1 MGGRN
6 HVPRRT
12 VLGGALAGAAAGA
25 GLAGTAAAANPPPQE
40 GAPGTVA
47 PGTGANTPA
56 LSVHTAGDAAW
67 TRILADSDLVWQRMP
82 VKWEQGPYLG
92 NGFLAS
98 GIYAEPGANAV
109 RFNVQHS
116 EVQDHRPEF
125 GSIFGLARLPIGY
138 FTLEPV
144 GAITAVD
151 WRLDLWNAELTGTIT
166 TAAGSLA
173 LRAIVH
179 TSRQV
184 LAVEITPT
192 DGERDF
198 RWVFHPAEAI
208 SPRAAFKPLPDGYTA
223 NPPAVLGSHGD
234 AHTAVQPLLSGGQH
248 VTAWQEV
255 SRGRARTLYATVAHS
270 FPDDGATAAA
280 LRTLEPAAVRP
291 LTALAVDH
299 RSWWHAYYRKSFL
312 SVPDARL
319 QSFYWIQL
327 YKVASAAR
335 RDAPVMATTG
345 PWLEPT
351 PWPASWWNLNVQ
363 LEYWLI
369 HGSNHLELDGL
380 TRSLSEFRENVRAQ
394 TAPAYRSDSLVIA
407 RSNDTTLNH
416 GVDAGPGGT
425 GGGIPG
431 QNPPTP
437 EIGNLTWALHNV
449 WLSYRHTMD
458 ESVLR
463 DVVFPLLRQ
472 SISYYLHFL
481 EPGSDGRLH
490 LPKTFSPEYGVDTPD
505 TNYDLALIR
514 WGCQTLLDSAGT
526 LGIDDPLAP
535 RWRDVLLRLVPAPVD
550 ANGFMIGAGQP
561 FAMSHRHYSHMLS
574 VYPLYLVNWEQPEN
588 RDLIRTSLK
597 HWISFTGALQGYSY
611 TGAASFAAQ
620 MLDGDAAAGYLSDL
634 LRLYVQPNTLYRES
648 GPVIETPLSAAQS
661 LHDMVCQS
669 WGGVIRLFPAVP
681 ATWQD
686 LVVHDFR
693 TQGAFLLSAAR
704 QGGATRWARLFSEA
718 GAPCVL
724 RTDMAGPLD
733 VTDAA
738 GRPVAYTD
746 LGGGTLRIEVR
757 RGQEVWV
764 RPQGSPPPA
773 DLAPVTPNGPAA
785 RWGLPA
791 T

>member
-1 MGGRN
+1 M
-6 HVPRRT
+6 HDKSDVSRRT
-12 VLGGALAGAAAGA
+12 VLGGALAGAAATA
-25 GLAGTAAAANPPPQE
+25 GVAGTAAAE
-40 GAPGTVA
+40 
-47 PGTGANTPA
+47 TPA
-56 LSVHTAGDAAW
+56 APPGPAPASGRPDAGVLSVGTHGDRPW
-67 TRILADSDLVWQRMP
+67 TEILAGSDLVWQTMP
-82 VKWEQGPYLG
+82 ATWEEGPYLG
-92 NGFLAS
+92 NGFLGS
-98 GIYAEPGANAV
+98 GIYAEPGANAI

-125 GSIFGLARLPIGY
+125 GSIFGLARLPIGH

-151 WRLDLWNAELTGTIT
+151 WRLDLWNSELVGTVS
-166 TAAGSLA
+166 TAAGSLR
-173 LRAIVH
+173 LRALIH
-179 TSRQV
+179 NSRSV
-184 LAVEITPT
+184 LAVEITPSE
-192 DGERDF
+192 GETGY
-198 RWVFHPAEAI
+198 RWTFHPADAI
-208 SPRAAFKPLPDGYTA
+208 SPRAAFKPLPTGYTG
-223 NPPAVLGSHGD
+223 NPPAVVGSYGQ
-234 AHTAVQPLLSGGQH
+234 ASAAVQSLLSGGQH

-255 SRGRARTLYATVAHS
+255 DRGPARTLYVTVAHS
-270 FPDDGATAAA
+270 FPGTGATGAA
-280 LRTLEPAAVRP
+280 LRTLAGAALLPVA
-291 LTALAVDH
+291 ALAVDH
-299 RSWWHAYYRKSFL
+299 RAWWHAYYRKSFL
-312 SVPDARL
+312 SIPDTRL

-380 TRSLSEFRENVRAQ
+380 TRSLSEFRENIRAQ

-407 RSNDTTLNH
+407 RSNDVTLSH
-416 GVDAGPGGT
+416 GMDAGPGGT

-431 QNPPTP
+431 QDPPTP
-437 EIGNLTWALHNV
+437 EVGNLTWALHNV

-458 ESVLR
+458 ESILR

-472 SISYYLHFL
+472 SINYYLHFL

-514 WGCQTLLDSAGT
+514 WGCTTLLESAQI
-526 LGIDDPLAP
+526 LDMDDPLAP
-535 RWRDVLLRLVPAPVD
+535 RWRDVLQRLAPAPVD

-588 RDLIRTSLK
+588 RDLIRTSVD

-611 TGAASFAAQ
+611 TGAASFSAQ
-620 MLDGDAAAGYLSDL
+620 MLDGDTAAGYLSDL
-634 LRLYVQPNTLYRES
+634 LRLYVQPNTLYKES

-681 ATWQD
+681 STWQD
-686 LVVHDFR
+686 VVLHDFR
-693 TQGAFLLSAAR
+693 TQGAFLLSASR
-704 QGGATRWARLFSEA
+704 QGGTTRWARLFSEA

-724 RTDMAGPLD
+724 RTDISGPLEVRD
-733 VTDAA
+733 GA
-738 GRPVAYTD
+738 GGALPYTD
-746 LGGGTLRIEVR
+746 LGGGTLRIELR
-757 RGQEVWV
+757 RGQEAWV
-764 RPQGSPPPA
+764 HPQGARPSTA
-773 DLAPVTPNGPAA
+773 LAPVAPNGPAP
-785 RWGLPA
+785 RWGLP
-791 T
+791 TS